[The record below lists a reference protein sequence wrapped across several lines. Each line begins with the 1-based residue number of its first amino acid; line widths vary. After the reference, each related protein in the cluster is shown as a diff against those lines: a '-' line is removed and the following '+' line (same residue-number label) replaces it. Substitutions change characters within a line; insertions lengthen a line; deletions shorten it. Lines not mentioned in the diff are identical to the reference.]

1 MDIKSV
7 RDSHERQ
14 LMQLPNVNGVGIGKK
29 GGKEVIKVFVTRKV
43 PEDSLE
49 PHEVVPR
56 MIGGF
61 EIDVEELGVVSAQGQ

>member
-29 GGKEVIKVFVTRKV
+29 GGKDVIKVFVSRKV
-43 PEDSLE
+43 AEDTLA

-56 MIGGF
+56 AIGGF
-61 EIDVEELGVVSAQGQ
+61 EIDVEELGVVSAENQ